1 MASDLVS
8 NESMWYGAN
17 LFSFKI
23 RTSFLLLNEFTS
35 GEIVDRMLG
44 IRMDIDRLHS
54 SGKGPFS
61 GDLNPLNRSQDI

>member
-44 IRMDIDRLHS
+44 IWIGSRRGFEWILIVYIRLEKDH
-54 SGKGPFS
+54 
-61 GDLNPLNRSQDI
+61 LLLRSN